1 MKGTPMLKRNQTL
14 KTPADFEEAMKS
26 GVKVIVMQKGQLL
39 DYGGPIERYSEDAVY
54 IDGGY
59 YLTMN
64 CEFRV
69 R

>member
-1 MKGTPMLKRNQTL
+1 MLKQNQTL
-14 KTPADFEEAMKS
+14 RTSAEFEEAINTR
-26 GVKVIVMQKGQLL
+26 VKVMVMQKGKLL
-39 DYGGPIERYSEDAVY
+39 DFGGLIERYTEDAVY

-59 YLTMN
+59 FLTMN

>member
-1 MKGTPMLKRNQTL
+1 MLKRNQTL
-14 KTPADFEEAMKS
+14 RTPVEFEEAMKT
-26 GVKVIVMQKGQLL
+26 GVKVMVMQKGKLL
-39 DYGGPIERYSEDAVY
+39 DYGGPIERYTEDAVY

>member
-1 MKGTPMLKRNQTL
+1 MLKRNQTL
-14 KTPADFEEAMKS
+14 RTPEELEEALRT
-26 GVKVIVMQKGQLL
+26 GVSVMVMQGGKLL

>member
-1 MKGTPMLKRNQTL
+1 MLKRNQTL
-14 KTPADFEEAMKS
+14 RTSDEFEEAVKT
-26 GVKVIVMQKGQLL
+26 GVKVMVMQKGKLL

-59 YLTMN
+59 FLTMN

>member
-1 MKGTPMLKRNQTL
+1 MLKRNQTL
-14 KTPADFEEAMKS
+14 LTPAEFEEAIKS
-26 GVKVIVMQKGQLL
+26 GVSVMVMQKGKLL

>member
-1 MKGTPMLKRNQTL
+1 MLKRNQTL
-14 KTPADFEEAMKS
+14 KTTLEFELAMKS
-26 GVKVIVMQKGQLL
+26 GVSVMVMRKGQLL

>member
-1 MKGTPMLKRNQTL
+1 MLKRNQTL
-14 KTPADFEEAMKS
+14 RTPAEFEEAIKS
-26 GVKVIVMQKGQLL
+26 GVKVMVMQKGKLL

-59 YLTMN
+59 FLTMN

>member
-1 MKGTPMLKRNQTL
+1 MLKRNQTL
-14 KTPADFEEAMKS
+14 RSPAEFEEAMKTS
-26 GVKVIVMQKGQLL
+26 VKVMVMQKGKLL
-39 DYGGPIERYSEDAVY
+39 DFGGPIERYTEDAVY

>member
-1 MKGTPMLKRNQTL
+1 MLKRNQTL
-14 KTPADFEEAMKS
+14 RTPAEFEEAMKT
-26 GVKVIVMQKGQLL
+26 GVKVMVMQKGKLL
-39 DYGGPIERYSEDAVY
+39 DFGAPIERYTEDAVY

-59 YLTMN
+59 FLTMN

>member
-1 MKGTPMLKRNQTL
+1 MLKRNQTL
-14 KTPADFEEAMKS
+14 QSPADFEEAMNT
-26 GVKVIVMQKGQLL
+26 GVKVMVMQKGKLI
-39 DYGGPIERYSEDAVY
+39 DYGGPIERYTEDAVY

-59 YLTMN
+59 FLTMN